1 MIMIMRD
8 EKITVIYID
17 YYLRVSFWVS
27 DLRLFFQTL
36 NIPDRLYDYIHF
48 TNQETDLGS
57 DVVYS
62 GSLTVNVELSSP
74 GCG

>member
-36 NIPDRLYDYIHF
+36 NIPNRLYDYTHF
-48 TNQETDLGS
+48 TNQETDLGK
-57 DVVYS
+57 
-62 GSLTVNVELSSP
+62 
-74 GCG
+74 